1 MTDDQQLRELFDR
14 MCQAWTDGDAR
25 AYGACFTAD
34 CDYVSYDGYWERGRE
49 PMVASHDKLFRGVL
63 TGSALVGEVE
73 SIRHLGDDIALVHAT
88 GSVLVAWR
96 TRLPKRRR
104 TRNTIVALR
113 TPEGWR
119 FTAIHNGRIRPVGVP
134 EPDSFPSRVARGLVR
149 ASGALGIGRAPAR
162 AARRSTLTTEA
173 RTGTRPGAQG

>member
-1 MTDDQQLRELFDR
+1 MTDDQQLRELFDH

-73 SIRHLGDDIALVHAT
+73 SIRHLGDDVALVHAT

-96 TRLPKRRR
+96 ARLPKRRR

-149 ASGALGIGRAPAR
+149 ASGALGIGRTPAG
-162 AARRSTLTTEA
+162 A
-173 RTGTRPGAQG
+173 TR